1 MLHYHTLLKKFGP
14 LVSLWSMRFE
24 AKHRISKISA
34 NTSSNRRNICKTLA
48 IKHQLQLNDMFLKGT
63 LSNAIEIGPSKFVID
78 TEVEEI
84 KKHNIQIDSKNLL
97 IKSPWILVK
106 GTKYKTK
113 MVLICNIEENGLPKC
128 CIIGQ
133 IYLYDNKH
141 VIFKCVE
148 LETIVFDEHIFS
160 YEVKVEN
167 TYQFLYHHMLPSF
180 IPNNINILPNG
191 YKYVTLRSS
200 I

>member
-1 MLHYHTLLKKFGP
+1 MKKFGP

-63 LSNAIEIGPSKFVID
+63 LSNEIEIGPSKYIID

-84 KKHNIQIDSKNLL
+84 INHNIQIDSKDLL

-106 GTKYKTK
+106 GTKYKPK
-113 MVLICNIEENGLPKC
+113 MVLICNIEENELPKF
-128 CIIGQ
+128 CIIEQ

-141 VIFKCVE
+141 VIFKCIE

-160 YEVKVEN
+160 YGVKVEN

-191 YKYVTLRSS
+191 YNYVTLRSS